1 MPKIKVKSVDQLS
14 RKPVSYAHAAFMRH
28 CQLKN
33 LAPYYEQR
41 NTYLSGLWRIIYPRN
56 RPIEIMAP
64 GKLFDQGRAEL
75 FDVPD
80 RLIVPAGEEI
90 IPEK

>member
-1 MPKIKVKSVDQLS
+1 MFYGISFRLISLGSFYQMNI
-14 RKPVSYAHAAFMRH
+14 Y
-28 CQLKN
+28 
-33 LAPYYEQR
+33 LAITALLYEQR

-64 GKLFDQGRAEL
+64 GKLFDQGRVEL

-90 IPEK
+90 ILEK

>member
-1 MPKIKVKSVDQLS
+1 
-14 RKPVSYAHAAFMRH
+14 
-28 CQLKN
+28 
-33 LAPYYEQR
+33 
-41 NTYLSGLWRIIYPRN
+41 
-56 RPIEIMAP
+56 MAP

-90 IPEK
+90 ILEK